1 MQDLETTPK
10 PDLGIADR
18 LRRTRGRAGRR
29 SVVSTKVT
37 KTEQEQLEAV
47 AKGEGKVLSE
57 WAREVLLEQARGGA
71 NCAAV
76 FTEVV
81 ALRMLLNSI
90 LRPVAFGERMTP
102 EAYAQV
108 LAEVRTGK
116 HEAAQDML
124 SKYHDHTGG
133 K

>member
-1 MQDLETTPK
+1 MNTTDTVQ
-10 PDLGIADR
+10 DLGIASR
-18 LRRTRGRAGRR
+18 MTRSRGRTGRNENANAR
-29 SVVSTKVT
+29 LTKA
-37 KTEQEQLEAV
+37 ELEELKAA
-47 AKGEGKVLSE
+47 AKAQGKALGE
-57 WAREVLLEQARGGA
+57 WNREVLLEQARGGA

>member
-1 MQDLETTPK
+1 MDNPEQPK
-10 PDLGIADR
+10 DLGMRDR
-18 LRRTRGRAGRR
+18 LRRAKGRPVRTRTVGVRF
-29 SVVSTKVT
+29 TP
-37 KTEQEQLEAV
+37 QEEDDLKAV
-47 AKGEGKVLSE
+47 AKAAGLYTTE

-108 LAEVRTGK
+108 LAEVRAGK

>member
-1 MQDLETTPK
+1 MQQSETTH
-10 PDLGIADR
+10 DLGIGDR

-29 SVVSTKVT
+29 TVVSTKVT
-37 KTEQEQLEAV
+37 RTEHEELEAV
-47 AKGEGKVLSE
+47 AKREGKVLSE
-57 WAREVLLEQARGGA
+57 WAREVLLERADGGA
-71 NCAAV
+71 TSAAV

-102 EAYAQV
+102 ETYAQV

-116 HEAAQDML
+116 YEAAQDML
-124 SKYHDHTGG
+124 SKYHNHNGG
-133 K
+133 N